1 MLLEKAG
8 NKFFVLQTLTE
19 QDDIPW
25 YKLNSTDTKNYR
37 FGILID
43 GWTNDE
49 ASKDYLINLELHIYV
64 GRTASSSDLEFAQI
78 ADKCPWL
85 ENKLMGFDYFQ
96 KIGLISKS
104 QLKKVNNI
112 VSNDL
117 RKVNGELLLYANDYY
132 QALHKRTTTIADLLA
147 QFDSLGAAAESDI
160 ITPYSTDGKITFPTN
175 YFDAAY
181 KSIFTATFNK
191 STKTQ
196 LTAYDDLITNYSNL
210 YFNAQQRFLKNLYQ
224 FRNYFN
230 SPTTRYCGKD
240 QSFGLV
246 NLTRSAKEPSLTDA
260 EPTANWI
267 RFKTGSTFTPATMA
281 NVPLDSNETPQQILY
296 STGDSSG
303 NHIVLTVADKSNIS
317 NFYQLSSIQS
327 GDKPIPSGT
336 KVVYSRDNLY

>member
-1 MLLEKAG
+1 MEKKAD
-8 NKFFVLQTLTE
+8 NTFTLLQTLTE

-25 YKLNSTDTKNYR
+25 YRLNSTDETKQYR
-37 FGILID
+37 FGITID
-43 GWTNDE
+43 GWPNANDT
-49 ASKDYLINLELHIYV
+49 SLKSLELHIYV

-85 ENKLMGFDYFQ
+85 ENKLRSFDYFQ

-132 QALHKRTTTIADLLA
+132 QALHKRTTTVANLLA

-181 KSIFTATFNK
+181 GSIFTPTFNK
-191 STKTQ
+191 TSKTQ

-230 SPTTRYCGKD
+230 SPTTRYSGKT
-240 QSFGLV
+240 QNSFGLV
-246 NLTRSAKEPSLTDA
+246 HINRSAEEPNLTNGE
-260 EPTANWI
+260 TANWI
-267 RFKTGSTFTPATMA
+267 RFKTGATFSPATAA
-281 NVPLDSNETPQQILY
+281 NVSWDNNETPQQIWY
-296 STGDSSG
+296 SAGDSSG
-303 NHIVLTVADKSNIS
+303 NHSTLTVVDKSNVS
-317 NFYQLSSIQS
+317 KYYQLSDIQS
-327 GDKPIPSGT
+327 GKNQISDTDNVI
-336 KVVYSRDNLY
+336 YSKDNSY